1 MRCILVVLDGLG
13 DRGVAAFGGKT
24 PLQEARTPN
33 LDRLAA
39 LGMNGLLH
47 PWRLGMALP
56 SEMAHFL
63 LFGYDRQDFPGRGYI
78 EALGENLQIGAGDI
92 ALLARIFSVREDRGQ
107 LMLEVEDPKVDP
119 ETCLALQEDIR
130 HFRHEDL
137 ELEFIPTKGIQG
149 IVRMRGEAAAAI
161 TDSNPIYEGRPLMEV
176 LPFATHRESVPARNT
191 AAALNRYLAWCYHR
205 LSAHPLNDQRLR
217 LGLPP
222 INAVATQRPGRFQPV
237 QPFPEKWG
245 LRSLAIASGALYKGL
260 SQYLGMTLQPV
271 NDTARPG
278 DDLRQRL
285 ELAVSATD
293 FDFVYVHTK
302 APDEAAHTK
311 DPEIKRAV
319 LEALDKAFGFA
330 LKTIVTDPDTLFV
343 ITADHSTNSAGLMI
357 HSGESVPLCM
367 IGRYTRRDAVKRFD
381 EVSCAGGALGAVRG
395 RELMYL
401 VLNFLDRGKL
411 YGLMDSPWDQPFFP
425 GKYKPL
431 TIK

>member
-1 MRCILVVLDGLG
+1 
-13 DRGVAAFGGKT
+13 
-24 PLQEARTPN
+24 
-33 LDRLAA
+33 
-39 LGMNGLLH
+39 
-47 PWRLGMALP
+47 
-56 SEMAHFL
+56 
-63 LFGYDRQDFPGRGYI
+63 
-78 EALGENLQIGAGDI
+78 
-92 ALLARIFSVREDRGQ
+92 
-107 LMLEVEDPKVDP
+107 
-119 ETCLALQEDIR
+119 LQEDIR

-191 AAALNRYLAWCYHR
+191 AAALNRYLTWCYHR

-237 QPFPEKWG
+237 RPFPEKWG

-271 NDTARPG
+271 NDTDRPG

-285 ELAVSATD
+285 ELAASATD
-293 FDFVYVHTK
+293 FDFIYVHTK

-319 LEALDKAFGFA
+319 LEALDKAFAFA
-330 LKTIVTDPDTLFV
+330 LKTIVTDPDTLLV

-411 YGLMDSPWDQPFFP
+411 HGLMDSPWDQPFFP

-431 TIK
+431 TLK